1 MLENIDKV
9 SDMTE
14 ADRRRYIGYVHF
26 MRGYA
31 YYHLLMNYG
40 PLLIVGDEVLGTSE
54 SAEYYDRERST
65 YDESVDYICNE
76 FKLATQGIYGPT
88 EQSISYSDRP
98 TKGAALALIA
108 RLRLFQ
114 ASPLFNGGDAARLC
128 FSNWKRKSDGA
139 DYVNQTYDPDRWAVA
154 AAAAKQVIN
163 MEYCSQWHRTI
174 NTLIRWQIMFL
185 RLLSPMV
192 RVVSTLTI
200 LLPICSTVKV
210 LFKPIKSL
218 SGQWHPKM

>member
-1 MLENIDKV
+1 M
-9 SDMTE
+9 
-14 ADRRRYIGYVHF
+14 
-26 MRGYA
+26 
-31 YYHLLMNYG
+31 
-40 PLLIVGDEVLGTSE
+40 LIVGDEVLGTSE

-163 MEYCSQWHRTI
+163 MEYYSLFTVAPDNQYPYPLADNVPTAP
-174 NTLIRWQIMFL
+174 F
-185 RLLSPMV
+185 PMV